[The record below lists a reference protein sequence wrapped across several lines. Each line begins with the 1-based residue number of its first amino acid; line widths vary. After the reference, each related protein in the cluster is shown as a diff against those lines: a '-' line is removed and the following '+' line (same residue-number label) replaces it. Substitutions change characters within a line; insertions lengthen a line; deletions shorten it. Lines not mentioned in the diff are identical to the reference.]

1 MELQFQNKEMPCLR
15 QLSSQVLN
23 QEQTLEVRL
32 DDSKP
37 EVGRVLGAWGQ
48 PVLRGKEWHSSG
60 VQVSGGVMAW
70 VLYLPEDGGPCC
82 SVEAWLPFQW
92 KTDIPPAQND
102 GTVIADCVLR
112 SIDARSLSGKK
123 LMVRANASLQM
134 QVLVPDRETL
144 WEPEGLPEDVQL
156 KKENCQ
162 VLLPTEAGEKPFVID
177 EMLQPPS
184 DFQKLL
190 RCSLQPKLNE
200 KKVMADK
207 VVFRGVG
214 LLHIL
219 YLGDDG
225 RVHTWDPEMPFAQY
239 APLGGQYGEDADGQI
254 RLAVTSLDLTP
265 VENGGIH
272 LNAGLTGQYLIFEP
286 RQLPL
291 VTDAYSTQ
299 RLAEPRYEEPE
310 LTVVQGMESQM
321 LPCQM
326 TLEVDANG
334 VVDGVFLPEC
344 PMSSMTDTGV
354 CLELAGIC
362 QVLYYNAEGELA
374 AATGSWSEEMQLPM
388 DRTCRVQARVVPNG
402 LARVSCETG
411 GVLMQADAGLD
422 TLCLASQPLRTIS
435 SLALSERERE
445 EDRPSLILRRAGR
458 ESLWDMAK
466 ATGSTV
472 EAIMDANSL
481 EGEPAPER
489 FLLIPVS

>member
-15 QLSSQVLN
+15 QLSNQVLN

-134 QVLVPDRETL
+134 QVLVPDRATL

-156 KKENCQ
+156 KQESCQ
-162 VLLPTEAGEKPFVID
+162 VLLPAEAGEKPFVID
-177 EMLQPPS
+177 ELLQPPA

-190 RCSLQPKLNE
+190 RYSLQPELSEQKI
-200 KKVMADK
+200 MADK

-214 LLHIL
+214 LAHIL
-219 YLGDDG
+219 YLGDDD
-225 RVHTWDPEMPFAQY
+225 RVHAWNPEMPFAQY

-265 VENGGIH
+265 VENGGLH
-272 LNAGLTGQYLIFEP
+272 LNAGLTGQYLIVEP
-286 RQLPL
+286 RQLQL

-299 RLAEPRYEEPE
+299 MLARPHFEELE
-310 LTVVQGMESQM
+310 LPVVQGLDRQKLS
-321 LPCQM
+321 CQM
-326 TLEVDANG
+326 NLEIKAKSI
-334 VVDGVFLPEC
+334 VDGVFLPEC
-344 PMSSMTDTGV
+344 PMCSVTDTGV
-354 CLELAGIC
+354 CLEMAGVC
-362 QVLYYNAEGELA
+362 QILYYNEEGELA
-374 AATGSWSEEMQLPM
+374 AASGSWSEETEFPM
-388 DRTCRVQARVVPNG
+388 VGDCRIQARVVPNG
-402 LARVSCETG
+402 LVRTSCDG
-411 GVLMQADAGLD
+411 GSVLVQAEAGVD
-422 TLCLASQPLRTIS
+422 TLGLASQPLRTIG
-435 SLALSERERE
+435 ALELTECEREA
-445 EDRPSLILRRAGR
+445 DRPSLILRRAGK

-472 EAIMDANSL
+472 DAIMEANSL